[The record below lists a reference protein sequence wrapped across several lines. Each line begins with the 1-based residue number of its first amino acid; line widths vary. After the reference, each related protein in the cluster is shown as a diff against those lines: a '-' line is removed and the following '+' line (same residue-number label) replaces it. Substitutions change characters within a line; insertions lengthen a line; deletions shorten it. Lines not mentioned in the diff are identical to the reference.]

1 MYNYVQEVTGKGKIK
16 LLEEQIEKCDSQQ
29 ESQELK
35 SKLEWMKETDM
46 AVVVSQEQ
54 NEIQTFEK
62 WGLDIKTHREKMEK
76 RKLDEEFQ
84 KADTPL
90 RIVFVCAMWLTG
102 FDVKTLSVCISTSQ

>member
-1 MYNYVQEVTGKGKIK
+1 M
-16 LLEEQIEKCDSQQ
+16 
-29 ESQELK
+29 K
-35 SKLEWMKETDM
+35 SKLEWMKGTEM

-76 RKLDEEFQ
+76 QKLDEEFQ

-102 FDVKTLSVCISTSQ
+102 FDVKTLSRQTNESTYPDADNSPCQSCG